1 MDATA
6 QSFIEIIGK
15 YEPEIIPLFEAMMG
29 RGASLTECLEL
40 TQFNLTYEKL
50 YELVPKDDSTVEFII
65 WLLPRLEPWTIVN
78 GMKPHREYLNA
89 EVWGPILRQV
99 DFNGDPPEIPR
110 IISYMLWRENYEM
123 LDVLYEVGF
132 SFREISRIY
141 YGSNTVLSSSN
152 PEKVY
157 QQLRYLLEHGGDPN
171 TGVNSMVFPIL
182 TRFLHSRKVCELLV
196 EHGANPNVKNIN
208 GIPVIYA
215 VMTRG
220 SRKMYELFMSVKDI
234 DLTITGCNNNT
245 LLHICRFSEFWP
257 QLIEAGISI
266 NALNANKKTP
276 LMMQLQNGTVKKLET
291 FLKLGPDLEVF
302 SSAGHTVLYTA
313 CRKNLLDKVKLL
325 VRYGADP
332 DARPDPTPGQYQT
345 PRDLLRDHPRYN
357 ELFNHNSVKRAE

>member
-29 RGASLTECLEL
+29 RGASLMECLEL

-171 TGVNSMVFPIL
+171 AGVNSMVFPIL